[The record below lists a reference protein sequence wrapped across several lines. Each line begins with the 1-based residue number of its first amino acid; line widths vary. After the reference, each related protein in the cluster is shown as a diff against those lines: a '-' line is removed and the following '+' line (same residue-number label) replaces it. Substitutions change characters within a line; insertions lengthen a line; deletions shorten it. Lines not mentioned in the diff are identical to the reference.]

1 MTYDSQQSSNRPT
14 WPRALGCSVTSAGL
28 AKERKLMPGTG
39 KVLRVLVVDDDRDG
53 ADTLGLLVEELGNQ
67 VHVTYGGTSAL
78 DVATV
83 FRPDLMLIDLAMP
96 DMDGCHL
103 VGQFRQIPAFAKT
116 RIVAVTGHANEG
128 HKTLAMKAGFDKVLF
143 KPVALKEIKAVL
155 ASVVQGG
162 ALAVQSPQPAKKRAS
177 SQAER
182 RLPISEARR
191 IRKDRKSGILTQAES
206 EAAVCEGI
214 IRFQE
219 DYLGGGAEQIRVH
232 FIKDLLVIRI
242 LGALTVA
249 ERQLVKSLSPEKG
262 RDLIKQT
269 REQLLELARPMLE
282 SMVHEVVGVKVLSM
296 HHDISTVT
304 GEEVVLFSLTEAPRF
319 F

>member
-1 MTYDSQQSSNRPT
+1 
-14 WPRALGCSVTSAGL
+14 
-28 AKERKLMPGTG
+28 MPGTG

-116 RIVAVTGHANEG
+116 QIVAVTGHANEG
-128 HKTLAMKAGFDKVLF
+128 HRTLAMKAGFDKVLF

-155 ASVVQGG
+155 ASVVQGV
-162 ALAVQSPQPAKKRAS
+162 ALAGQSPQPAKKRAS

>member
-1 MTYDSQQSSNRPT
+1 MTYDSGQGSIR
-14 WPRALGCSVTSAGL
+14 GIG
-28 AKERKLMPGTG
+28 ERKETMPGTG
-39 KVLRVLVVDDDRDG
+39 KTLRVLVVDDDRDG
-53 ADTLGLLVEELGNQ
+53 ADTLGLLVEELGNH

-96 DMDGCHL
+96 DMDGCRL
-103 VGQFRQIPAFAKT
+103 VAQFRQIPAFAQT
-116 RIVAVTGHANEG
+116 QIVAITGHTDQG

-143 KPVALKEIKAVL
+143 KPVALTEIRAVL
-155 ASVVQGG
+155 ASVVPAV
-162 ALAVQSPQPAKKRAS
+162 ALAGQSPQPAKKRAS
-177 SQAER
+177 PQVER

-191 IRKDRKSGILTQAES
+191 IRKNRESKILTQAES
-206 EAAVCEGI
+206 EAAICEGI
-214 IRFQE
+214 IRFQG

-232 FIKDLLVIRI
+232 FIKDLLVIRL

-249 ERQLVKSLSPEKG
+249 ERQLVKSLLPEKG

-269 REQLLELARPMLE
+269 RDQLLELARPMLE

-304 GEEVVLFSLTEAPRF
+304 GEEVVMFILTEAPRF
-319 F
+319 S

>member
-1 MTYDSQQSSNRPT
+1 
-14 WPRALGCSVTSAGL
+14 
-28 AKERKLMPGTG
+28 MPGTG
-39 KVLRVLVVDDDRDG
+39 KTLRVLVVDDDRDG

-67 VHVTYGGTSAL
+67 VHVTYGGMSAL

-103 VGQFRQIPAFAKT
+103 VGQFRQIPAFAQT
-116 RIVAVTGHANEG
+116 QIVAVTGHADQG

-162 ALAVQSPQPAKKRAS
+162 ALAGQSPQPAKKRAS

-182 RLPISEARR
+182 RLPINEARK
-191 IRKDRKSGILTQAES
+191 IRKDRESGILTQAES

>member
-1 MTYDSQQSSNRPT
+1 
-14 WPRALGCSVTSAGL
+14 
-28 AKERKLMPGTG
+28 MPKTG
-39 KVLRVLVVDDDRDG
+39 RTLRVLVVDDDRDA
-53 ADTLGLLVEELGNQ
+53 ADTLGLVVEELGNQ

-78 DVATV
+78 DVATL

-96 DMDGCHL
+96 DMDGCRL
-103 VGQFRQIPAFAKT
+103 VMQFRQIPAFAQT
-116 RIVAVTGHANEG
+116 QIVAITGHADQG
-128 HKTLAMKAGFDKVLF
+128 HKTLAMKAGFDAVLF
-143 KPVALKEIKAVL
+143 KPVALTDIRALL
-155 ASVVQGG
+155 ASVVPVV
-162 ALAVQSPQPAKKRAS
+162 ALAGQSPPLAKKHAS
-177 SQAER
+177 PKAER

-191 IRKDRKSGILTQAES
+191 IRKERESRILTQAES
-206 EAAVCEGI
+206 EAAICEGI

-219 DYLGGGAEQIRVH
+219 DYLGWRAEQIRVH
-232 FIKDLLVIRI
+232 LIKDLLVVR
-242 LGALTVA
+242 LQGVLTVA
-249 ERQLVKSLSPEKG
+249 ERQLVKSVSQEKG

-304 GEEVVLFSLTEAPRF
+304 GEEVVLFSLTEAPQF

>member
-1 MTYDSQQSSNRPT
+1 
-14 WPRALGCSVTSAGL
+14 
-28 AKERKLMPGTG
+28 
-39 KVLRVLVVDDDRDG
+39 
-53 ADTLGLLVEELGNQ
+53 
-67 VHVTYGGTSAL
+67 
-78 DVATV
+78 
-83 FRPDLMLIDLAMP
+83 
-96 DMDGCHL
+96 MDGCHL

-162 ALAVQSPQPAKKRAS
+162 ALAVQSPQPAKRRAS
-177 SQAER
+177 SQAEQ

-219 DYLGGGAEQIRVH
+219 EYLGGGAEQIRVH

-249 ERQLVKSLSPEKG
+249 ERQLVKSVSPEKG

>member
-1 MTYDSQQSSNRPT
+1 M
-14 WPRALGCSVTSAGL
+14 
-28 AKERKLMPGTG
+28 
-39 KVLRVLVVDDDRDG
+39 
-53 ADTLGLLVEELGNQ
+53 LVEELGNQ

-96 DMDGCHL
+96 DMDGCQL

-128 HKTLAMKAGFDKVLF
+128 HRTLAMKAGFDKVLF
-143 KPVALKEIKAVL
+143 KPVALAEIRAVL
-155 ASVVQGG
+155 ASVVPVVG
-162 ALAVQSPQPAKKRAS
+162 LADRSPQPAEKRVS
-177 SQAER
+177 PKTER

-191 IRKDRKSGILTQAES
+191 IRKDRKSGILSQAES

-219 DYLGGGAEQIRVH
+219 DYLGGGADQIRVH

-304 GEEVVLFSLTEAPRF
+304 GEEVVLFSLTEAPQF

>member
-1 MTYDSQQSSNRPT
+1 
-14 WPRALGCSVTSAGL
+14 
-28 AKERKLMPGTG
+28 MPKTG
-39 KVLRVLVVDDDRDG
+39 RTLRVLVVDDDRDG
-53 ADTLGLLVEELGNQ
+53 ADTLGMVVEELGNQ

-78 DVATV
+78 DVATL

-96 DMDGCHL
+96 DMDGCRL
-103 VGQFRQIPAFAKT
+103 VMRFRQIPAFAQTK
-116 RIVAVTGHANEG
+116 IVAITGHADQG
-128 HKTLAMKAGFDKVLF
+128 HKSLAMKAGFDKVLF
-143 KPVALKEIKAVL
+143 KPVPLTEIRAVL
-155 ASVVQGG
+155 ASVVPVVV
-162 ALAVQSPQPAKKRAS
+162 LAGQSPPLANKRAS
-177 SQAER
+177 PRAER
-182 RLPISEARR
+182 RLPINEARR
-191 IRKDRKSGILTQAES
+191 IRKERESRILTQAES
-206 EAAVCEGI
+206 EAAICEGI

-219 DYLGGGAEQIRVH
+219 DYLGWAAEQIRVH
-232 FIKDLLVIRI
+232 LIKDLLVVR
-242 LGALTVA
+242 LQGVLTVA

-319 F
+319 S